1 LNVIPD
7 VDGDPLQD
15 LQALGQV
22 LLVIKNGEIV
32 IVSDGMLSVAE

>member
-1 LNVIPD
+1 VY
-7 VDGDPLQD
+7 GDPLQD